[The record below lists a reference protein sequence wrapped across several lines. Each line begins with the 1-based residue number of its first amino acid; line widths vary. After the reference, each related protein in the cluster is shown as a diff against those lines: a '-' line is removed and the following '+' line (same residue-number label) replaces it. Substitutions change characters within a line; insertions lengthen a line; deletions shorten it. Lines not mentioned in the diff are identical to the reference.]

1 MIPIFFKPRRT
12 DGQARLDNDDVPDST
27 SRRNVMKASALLTG
41 VLAAQSAVG
50 LLAPSLAW
58 ALDVH
63 HLNQKQADAVLVL
76 IKTLYPHKNLPDA
89 IYALAVKDVDG
100 FAGSADGKQLVADGL
115 SKLEAKSGGK
125 WNKLSAAAR
134 HKLVASVIDD
144 PFVQKVRN
152 MCLTS
157 LYDNELAFAHFGY
170 QGEAFSKGG
179 YVFRGFNDLT
189 WLPNPPASA
198 SPALSS

>member
-1 MIPIFFKPRRT
+1 MIPMFFKPRQTEGRAT
-12 DGQARLDNDDVPDST
+12 ADSDGEPSSIA
-27 SRRNVMKASALLTG
+27 RRNVMKASALLTG

-58 ALDVH
+58 ALEVK
-63 HLNQKQADAVLVL
+63 HLNQAQADAVLAL
-76 IKTLYPHKNLPDA
+76 IKTLYPHRNLPDA

-100 FAGSADGKQLVADGL
+100 LAAGADGRQLVANGVRRL
-115 SKLEAKSGGK
+115 NAKAGGR
-125 WNKLSAAAR
+125 WSKLSAEAR
-134 HKLVASVIDD
+134 HKIVADLIED
-144 PFVQKVRN
+144 PFVQKVRG

-198 SPALSS
+198 SPALAA

>member
-12 DGQARLDNDDVPDST
+12 DGHAKTDTDGAPNSIN
-27 SRRNVMKASALLTG
+27 RRNVMKASALLTG

-63 HLNQKQADAVLVL
+63 HLNQQQADAVLML
-76 IKTLYPHKNLPDA
+76 IKTLYPHRNLPDA
-89 IYALAVKDVDG
+89 IYALAVKDVDE
-100 FAGSADGKQLVADGL
+100 FSGSADGKQLIVDGVGR
-115 SKLEAKSGGK
+115 LEAKTGGK
-125 WNKLSAAAR
+125 WTKLSATDR

-144 PFVQKVRN
+144 PFVQKVRS

-198 SPALSS
+198 SPALSA